1 MPGLVDSNPAPPEPQ
16 EKKPLKPCC
25 ACPETKKARD
35 AWSVCSRSGRGRRA
49 SGRGLCLP
57 VPLPYALCPLP
68 FSFPSYPLL
77 FPASYPPPRPFF
89 PLPAS
94 SPLSPPD
101 CGALEIITGPRRFP
115 GRLSVDLS
123 GGLVPG
129 SDEERGEPLAS
140 TTHSFLQ
147 INVF

>member
-35 AWSVCSRSGRGRRA
+35 AW
-49 SGRGLCLP
+49 
-57 VPLPYALCPLP
+57 
-68 FSFPSYPLL
+68 
-77 FPASYPPPRPFF
+77 
-89 PLPAS
+89 
-94 SPLSPPD
+94 
-101 CGALEIITGPRRFP
+101 FP

-140 TTHSFLQ
+140 ATHSFLQ
-147 INVF
+147 IIIEKGEEHCGDLIEAHKECMRALGFKI